1 MFSCLGVEAGKPAD
15 ISAVRPSPEPPLDVN
30 LGCLTLVTLVFKETG
45 LWTQRTVCGMVV
57 GGRDRLSIFINI
69 VNLTEMGSMVI
80 KHYC

>member
-15 ISAVRPSPEPPLDVN
+15 ISAVCPSPEPSLDVN
-30 LGCLTLVTLVFKETG
+30 LGCLTLVTLEFKETG
-45 LWTQRTVCGMVV
+45 LWTQRTVCSMVV
-57 GGRDRLSIFINI
+57 GGCDRLSIFINI